1 MLEIM
6 ALVKVFIK
14 EQIDLHAKVS
24 YKIKIKKKKPKA
36 TFSKSSLIILTSI
49 ADQIH

>member
-6 ALVKVFIK
+6 SLVKVFIK

-24 YKIKIKKKKPKA
+24 YKIKIKKKETKGKV
-36 TFSKSSLIILTSI
+36 L
-49 ADQIH
+49 

>member
-6 ALVKVFIK
+6 SLVKVFIK
-14 EQIDLHAKVS
+14 EQIDLYAKVS
-24 YKIKIKKKKPKA
+24 HKIKIKKKKA
-36 TFSKSSLIILTSI
+36 SFSKSSLIILTSI